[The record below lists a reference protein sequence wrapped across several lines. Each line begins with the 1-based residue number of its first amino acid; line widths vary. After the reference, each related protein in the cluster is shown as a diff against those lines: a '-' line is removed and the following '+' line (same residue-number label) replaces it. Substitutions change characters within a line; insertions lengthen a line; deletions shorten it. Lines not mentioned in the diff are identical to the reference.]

1 MSSRGVG
8 VGTKTVLFS
17 DVVDSTATRAALGDH
32 DADVLDQEL
41 RRGHERAIDSSA
53 GGLGQGLGDGYMA
66 VFDSAADAITAAV
79 ELQIRVREQNRRRDA
94 VVGLRVGVSTGDVH
108 MTDDDYFGT
117 PVVEAARLCTVAE
130 GGDIIVSEV
139 VRLLAGSR
147 ASAQLADRGML
158 ELKGLPAPVHAW
170 QVVWDEIAVEAPELP
185 PGLTVNDDFAFVGR
199 GREWKRMEDA
209 WKRAC
214 AGRIGMLLVTGE
226 PGAGKTRLTAEFART
241 VRDGGATILYGSC
254 EDGLAVPYPPFVEAL
269 RQLLSSSMQPRL
281 GTHPEELARLVPEI
295 AMRIPGLPEPVSS
308 DPETERYQLFNALV
322 DCIADV
328 AVDEPVLL
336 VLDDLHWAT
345 KPTLQLLRHL
355 VRSNVAAPVL
365 VLTTFRDTELD
376 ATAPLAEALADVERL
391 DSVERL
397 TLAGLDT
404 TAIRQYLDQI
414 AGYVLDERAD
424 VLAEQLHRE
433 TNGNP
438 FFVREMLLYL
448 VETGQIYRD
457 SERWEINRDFFTA
470 VPVGARDV
478 ITRRL
483 ARLTDDTQMLL
494 SRAAVVG
501 LDFRMPVLVDVT
513 EMHEDVLLDGLEQAS
528 AARLVEEIQLDH
540 YRFTHALVRAALLD
554 GISVSR
560 RARIH
565 RRVAETLERH
575 AAIQLDLVEEL
586 AEHWA
591 AAGDAGDASKALMY
605 TRLAAQ
611 RASDQLAYDE
621 AVVLFTRALGIARS
635 AGESETVEA
644 ALLADLGAAQQR
656 AGDPDHRGTLLEAAR
671 LAQRCHA
678 TDIMVQATLDNAR
691 TAAVLEVDSERVD
704 LLEAALDATEGA
716 ETSERARVLA
726 CLSYELSFTPER
738 ERGMQ
743 LSDESVRVARAVGSL
758 SDLAFVLS
766 MRVNTFRSPD
776 TLAERRE
783 ISTEIEKV

>member
-41 RRGHERAIDSSA
+41 RRVHERAIDASS
-53 GGLGQGLGDGYMA
+53 GELVKGLGDGYMA

-94 VVGLRVGVSTGDVH
+94 EVGLRVGVSTGDVH

-254 EDGLAVPYPPFVEAL
+254 EDGVAGPYQPFVEAL

-281 GTHPEELARLVPEI
+281 GTHPEELTRLVPEI

-355 VRSNVAAPVL
+355 VRSNVPAPVL
-365 VLTTFRDTELD
+365 VLVTFRDTEVDVAAPLADTFADLERLDNVERLTVGGLD
-376 ATAPLAEALADVERL
+376 ATA
-391 DSVERL
+391 
-397 TLAGLDT
+397 
-404 TAIRQYLDQI
+404 IRRYLDEI
-414 AGYVLDERAD
+414 AGYE
-424 VLAEQLHRE
+424 
-433 TNGNP
+433 
-438 FFVREMLLYL
+438 
-448 VETGQIYRD
+448 
-457 SERWEINRDFFTA
+457 
-470 VPVGARDV
+470 
-478 ITRRL
+478 
-483 ARLTDDTQMLL
+483 
-494 SRAAVVG
+494 
-501 LDFRMPVLVDVT
+501 
-513 EMHEDVLLDGLEQAS
+513 
-528 AARLVEEIQLDH
+528 
-540 YRFTHALVRAALLD
+540 
-554 GISVSR
+554 
-560 RARIH
+560 
-565 RRVAETLERH
+565 
-575 AAIQLDLVEEL
+575 
-586 AEHWA
+586 
-591 AAGDAGDASKALMY
+591 
-605 TRLAAQ
+605 
-611 RASDQLAYDE
+611 
-621 AVVLFTRALGIARS
+621 
-635 AGESETVEA
+635 
-644 ALLADLGAAQQR
+644 
-656 AGDPDHRGTLLEAAR
+656 
-671 LAQRCHA
+671 
-678 TDIMVQATLDNAR
+678 
-691 TAAVLEVDSERVD
+691 
-704 LLEAALDATEGA
+704 
-716 ETSERARVLA
+716 
-726 CLSYELSFTPER
+726 
-738 ERGMQ
+738 
-743 LSDESVRVARAVGSL
+743 
-758 SDLAFVLS
+758 
-766 MRVNTFRSPD
+766 
-776 TLAERRE
+776 
-783 ISTEIEKV
+783 